1 MFLSQSIVSIWR
13 CTFLPQSSLVQIL
26 CTGVKIPARNTSFSK
41 GSFRFISLFSFVS
54 IWIPPPLLDPK
65 TMNNEGFKPYK
76 NMGYTACYNPL
87 KKWRKP
93 WLPTGKN
100 WLISTSIWLGG
111 RMLRLDTLV
120 VLAARRWISPGEC
133 SVLPRNKSLSRLVFY
148 YLDVPFEVRI
158 NVEEVGDFTPI
169 YPIYK

>member
-1 MFLSQSIVSIWR
+1 
-13 CTFLPQSSLVQIL
+13 
-26 CTGVKIPARNTSFSK
+26 
-41 GSFRFISLFSFVS
+41 
-54 IWIPPPLLDPK
+54 
-65 TMNNEGFKPYK
+65 
-76 NMGYTACYNPL
+76 
-87 KKWRKP
+87 
-93 WLPTGKN
+93 
-100 WLISTSIWLGG
+100 
-111 RMLRLDTLV
+111 MLRLDTLV